1 MITFTSY
8 TAGQS
13 AYNMIEHAWSPL
25 SNRLTSVKL
34 PATLPGEDKPPNK
47 QVLEKEERE
56 EKEKRMLD
64 NAADILAKYWDSCSY
79 DGHAVIPIT
88 VPSTTS
94 QTYNEHE
101 DILKFVAA
109 PLRDFKASA
118 KLRAHRKKFRFYANH
133 AIRHEN
139 EFVLMKCQFFKPPG
153 LECDHCKKNPPTA
166 VRTLAFFKKFNGQLL
181 EPHPSESHP
190 GHFQDSS
197 WECQIWLSYQ
207 KNNAL
212 NWENAKFAQTGQLPN
227 RLGIVKCCTR
237 KRKR

>member
-1 MITFTSY
+1 MDNGPDRNPTNYVNEVHLGNLWFDSGADMITFTSY
-8 TAGQS
+8 AAGQS

-64 NAADILAKYWDSCSY
+64 NAADILAKYWDCCSY
-79 DGHAVIPIT
+79 DGHAVIPIN

-94 QTYNEHE
+94 QTYNEHG
-101 DILKFVAA
+101 DILKFVVA

-139 EFVLMKCQFFKPPG
+139 EFVLMKCQFLKPPG
-153 LECDHCKKNPPTA
+153 LECDHC
-166 VRTLAFFKKFNGQLL
+166 
-181 EPHPSESHP
+181 
-190 GHFQDSS
+190 
-197 WECQIWLSYQ
+197 
-207 KNNAL
+207 
-212 NWENAKFAQTGQLPN
+212 
-227 RLGIVKCCTR
+227 
-237 KRKR
+237 